1 MSNPRS
7 KKCGSNLHFCW
18 PTLGC
23 LNRILVPSTWLFL
36 LQWNVHVISYCSC
49 RMITTF
55 PTIHLAVSWFSWCSE
70 FLFDDLLL
78 FSLGTSSFLE
88 DVPWFSYDF
97 QCFFHVFQC
106 FPWFP
111 MFSHDVP
118 MFSYDFLCFLHVF
131 PPFSHYF
138 PMIFHVFPRFSQR
151 FSMFSYDFQ
160 WFFHDFPMIFPCVP
174 TMFPCFPTIS
184 HDFPMFPLWLP
195 AVFQGMWPSSRSEWR
210 SATPSLGTAT
220 TRASRAPWPA
230 PTAPRGSA
238 AALTAAPNG
247 GFNGKTIRKMEVLME
262 KP

>member
-151 FSMFSYDFQ
+151 FSMFSYDFP
-160 WFFHDFPMIFPCVP
+160 WFFHDFPMCSDNVPMFSYDFPWFSYVSSMTSC
-174 TMFPCFPTIS
+174 CFPRDVAILQVRVALCDTVAW
-184 HDFPMFPLWLP
+184 HGDDTGVTC
-195 AVFQGMWPSSRSEWR
+195 AVAG
-210 SATPSLGTAT
+210 TDGTAWQCSGADCGT
-220 TRASRAPWPA
+220 KWR
-230 PTAPRGSA
+230 
-238 AALTAAPNG
+238 
-247 GFNGKTIRKMEVLME
+247 F
-262 KP
+262 